1 MGVQELLAGLSG
13 KMQEMTMKVGSR
25 PYGCALL
32 VCYLGEGECGMYR
45 VDPSGAVVLISSVES
60 EMDSGS
66 SEEAGGEQRMTSRS
80 VTLMGNWDALKQKR
94 DLIRQQLETKLF
106 GNEEQIQDLL
116 VDAARQTFTDTDDA
130 SATSKEKRM
139 PVLYASFTRQRGLEI
154 KRIGT

>member
-1 MGVQELLAGLSG
+1 
-13 KMQEMTMKVGSR
+13 
-25 PYGCALL
+25 
-32 VCYLGEGECGMYR
+32 
-45 VDPSGAVVLISSVES
+45 
-60 EMDSGS
+60 
-66 SEEAGGEQRMTSRS
+66 
-80 VTLMGNWDALKQKR
+80 MGNWDALKQKR
-94 DLIRQQLETKLF
+94 DLIRQQLETKFF